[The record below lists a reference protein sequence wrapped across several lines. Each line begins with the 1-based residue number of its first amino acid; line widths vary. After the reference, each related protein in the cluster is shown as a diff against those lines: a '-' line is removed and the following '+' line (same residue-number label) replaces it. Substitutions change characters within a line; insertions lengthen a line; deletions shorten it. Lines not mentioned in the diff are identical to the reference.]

1 MRLDKCRDSSDL
13 IETFKILNGNYSMV
27 RNLFFATD
35 DGGGGGGT
43 PQNCLK
49 DSVYQIIENL
59 F

>member
-35 DGGGGGGT
+35 DGGGGGALHKT
-43 PQNCLK
+43 
-49 DSVYQIIENL
+49 V
-59 F
+59 